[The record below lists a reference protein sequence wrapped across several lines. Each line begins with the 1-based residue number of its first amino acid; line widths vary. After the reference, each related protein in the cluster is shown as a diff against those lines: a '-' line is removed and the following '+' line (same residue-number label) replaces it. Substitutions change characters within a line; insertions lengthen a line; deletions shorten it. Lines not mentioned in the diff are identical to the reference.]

1 MDLVQAQ
8 RKVVL
13 KTVPVHQYR
22 VRTGKIVLNSRTFQ
36 RLLKDFPTVF
46 KD

>member
-13 KTVPVHQYR
+13 KTVPVCYR
-22 VRTGKIVLNSRTFQ
+22 ARTGKIVLNSRTFQ
-36 RLLKDFPTVF
+36 GLLKDFPTVF